1 MSLKKKL
8 KKLLS
13 ASEHKK
19 EAEQEAHGLQ
29 HHAPAEEP
37 QPEAGESVPFQNEAL
52 LELPQEHPLYQL
64 YNLRRRDGGSLPSPR
79 LCLDEDG
86 ELPSEMIRR
95 EKVRLRTVVNKE
107 CNARLKEA
115 RGKKGQGKDKNSG
128 KSKDKPA
135 GKDAEKDDGKA
146 RKKAG
151 EKKEAEPVV
160 LDARPCFFLSAD
172 KLYAWVFVLPPVG
185 AGEEL
190 SRDMLYRAMVQQGIS
205 YGVNT
210 RLADRLSHDEHKY
223 FTLYPIAKG
232 KPAFD
237 GENGNIIDRFPRV
250 IERVLEVDEFGQVDY
265 TALNQIRN
273 VKQGQEIC
281 HLIRPTEGEPGRTVL
296 DQEIPAKSGKSVPLP
311 AGRNTEISEDGISLL
326 ASISGHVEFT
336 GRSFHVKPVMDIPG
350 NVDFSTGSIT
360 FFGDVNVH
368 GDVLSGFTVQA
379 MGNIHVDGVVEA
391 GSTVEAGGDL
401 VVVKG
406 ILGDGNTV
414 IRAQRCLFSKYI
426 ENATVYVRENL
437 QTDCILNGNV
447 YCNGEVQ
454 VRSGRGSIMG
464 GRIWAADKISATAVG
479 SKSECRTA
487 VSLGGM
493 PCENF
498 ELEYLRQELK
508 KLEMEQEELE
518 CQMDS
523 PSKSSLLSKTRM
535 KLTVTEHKLRQLE
548 EDMPQ
553 PDAAAKKNN
562 GRLECGVAYPGTEL
576 TFGEELLRLRHESR
590 QCVVRLINGEIVVI

>member
-1 MSLKKKL
+1 MSLMDKFMSFL
-8 KKLLS
+8 FGPPPEDPAEDPLLS
-13 ASEHKK
+13 
-19 EAEQEAHGLQ
+19 EQ
-29 HHAPAEEP
+29 APAA
-37 QPEAGESVPFQNEAL
+37 QAAPEVPSDPSLVEIS
-52 LELPQEHPLYQL
+52 PDHPLYKL
-64 YNLRRRDGGSLPSPR
+64 YELRRKENNSHLYAPKVS
-79 LCLDEDG
+79 LDEFG
-86 ELPSEMIRR
+86 VLPPELVKQ
-95 EKVRLRTVVNKE
+95 EKKRIQPALRNAA
-107 CNARLKEA
+107 NARLKA
-115 RGKKGQGKDKNSG
+115 AKGTK
-128 KSKDKPA
+128 KSKDDDEPLA
-135 GKDAEKDDGKA
+135 LDAE
-146 RKKAG
+146 
-151 EKKEAEPVV
+151 PW
-160 LDARPCFFLSAD
+160 FFISAD
-172 KLYAWVFVLPPVG
+172 KLYAWTLVFPPVG
-185 AGEEL
+185 EGQEL
-190 SRDMLYRAMVQQGIS
+190 SRDSFYRGMFGQDIS
-205 YGVNT
+205 FGVDT
-210 RLADRLSHDEHKY
+210 RLADRMAHEEKRY
-223 FTLYPIAKG
+223 FQLYLIAHG

-237 GENGNIIDRFPRV
+237 GKNGNIVDYFPREV
-250 IERVLEVDEFGQVDY
+250 QRIFEVDEFDQVDY
-265 TALNQIRN
+265 TALNLIHN
-273 VKQGQEIC
+273 VKEGQEIC
-281 HLIRPTEGEPGRTVL
+281 RLILPTEGEPGRTVQ

-311 AGRNTEISEDGISLL
+311 KGRNTEISEDGVSLV
-326 ASISGHVEFT
+326 ATISGHVEFT
-336 GRSFHVKPVMDIPG
+336 GRSFQVRPVMDVAG
-350 NVDFSTGSIT
+350 DVDYSVGDINFL
-360 FFGDVNVH
+360 GDVNIK
-368 GDVLSGFTVQA
+368 GDVRTGFTVRA
-379 MGNIHVDGVVEA
+379 SGNIQVGGMIEA